1 MNLINTAPGDTGSTG
16 SLAPALGLVLATVI
30 ILFGLTI
37 KPPGSGK
44 PVAVVF
50 GPSVSAQEAFLRVA
64 ALDGRIVR
72 EGGWDNVIVASFAP
86 GTSFQTLKEMG
97 ALLTLDPVLTGG
109 CSQSNSLRN
118 KGQSA

>member
-1 MNLINTAPGDTGSTG
+1 MKFVNTGSRDTKGAG
-16 SLAPALGLVLATVI
+16 SLAPALGLALATVA

-50 GPSVSAQEAFLRVA
+50 GPSVSAEQAFLRVA
-64 ALDGRIVR
+64 ALDGRILR
-72 EGGWDNVIVASFAP
+72 EGGWDNVIVAAFAP

-97 ALLTLDPVLTGG
+97 ALLTLDPILTGG
-109 CSQSNSLRN
+109 CSQSNKLPD